1 MPIITFHRSGFTHVQ
16 EVKDNAN
23 LVVLAGVKQFPNVKY
38 GCGMGRCTKCVSKI
52 IKGAEHL
59 APANWKEEKMLG
71 EKLNHGYRLTCQLF
85 ITNDLEL
92 EQEN

>member
-23 LVVLAGVKQFPNVKY
+23 LVVLAGTKKFPNVKY

-52 IKGAEHL
+52 IKGGEHL
-59 APANWKEEKMLG
+59 APPNWKEEKMLG
-71 EKLNHGYRLTCQLF
+71 EKLSLGYRLTCQLF